1 MDYPEDV
8 KEEEIKIR
16 TNAQNKA
23 IHLFCS
29 QVAEAL
35 RNDGHT
41 MQAVVKHINK
51 MEIVPD
57 KKNVKEILWRTAQ
70 RSTVGTDSTTLLE
83 RKDIDKIYEAINMF
97 LGHYFQIHVPFP
109 SNDSVQFIDENTI

>member
-16 TNAQNKA
+16 TNQQSKA
-23 IHLFCS
+23 IHLFCK
-29 QVAEAL
+29 QVADAL
-35 RNDGHT
+35 NNEGHT
-41 MQAVVKHINK
+41 MQSVVKHINK
-51 MEIVPD
+51 MEIVPT
-57 KKNVKEILWRTAQ
+57 KNNVKEIIWRTAQ
-70 RSTVGTDSTTLLE
+70 LSTCHTDSTTLLE
-83 RKDIDKIYEAINMF
+83 RKDIDKIYDAINMF